1 MTNWVRFPQ
10 DQKRTTPPAR
20 HGSFYG
26 PGGNPTGGSR
36 RLSGHVG
43 AQRSTGPL
51 CFRSLCSLPP
61 CSIPSRTKKGLPHS
75 GNPFMDLAGIEPAS
89 ESLSLEASPITATP
103 FTFPHPAGEQRPSG
117 FSSFI
122 IRLQTQ
128 SFACI
133 VSRNNDAGY
142 RTYGCARADG
152 CDYAATANSLSAFNF
167 KNPVL
172 SWSGPRMASSTSKP
186 PSKPV
191 QALVNKSLNSFAIK
205 PQNSGQVNKPQV

>member
-1 MTNWVRFPQ
+1 
-10 DQKRTTPPAR
+10 
-20 HGSFYG
+20 
-26 PGGNPTGGSR
+26 
-36 RLSGHVG
+36 
-43 AQRSTGPL
+43 
-51 CFRSLCSLPP
+51 
-61 CSIPSRTKKGLPHS
+61 
-75 GNPFMDLAGIEPAS
+75 MDLAGIEPAS

-191 QALVNKSLNSFAIK
+191 QALVNKSLNSLLLNHKTQVRSINRTYNFHHTFAINR
-205 PQNSGQVNKPQV
+205 PAPSISSRSASRVSLLICITYTSQSSAFLIRASPSSSQQTWGLSGPLKLDISQ

>member
-1 MTNWVRFPQ
+1 M
-10 DQKRTTPPAR
+10 DLAGIPPAAWPPFRPGFGADVPLAPLLPACCARLPR
-20 HGSFYG
+20 H
-26 PGGNPTGGSR
+26 
-36 RLSGHVG
+36 
-43 AQRSTGPL
+43 
-51 CFRSLCSLPP
+51 
-61 CSIPSRTKKGLPHS
+61 SIPARCIDKGHTTYVAWPLS
-75 GNPFMDLAGIEPAS
+75 MDLAGIEPAS

-191 QALVNKSLNSFAIK
+191 QALVNKSLNSSAIK
-205 PQNSGQVNKPQV
+205 PQNPGQVNKPHV

>member
-1 MTNWVRFPQ
+1 MTI
-10 DQKRTTPPAR
+10 DEKGSLPAR
-20 HGSFYG
+20 CIDKGHTTYVAW
-26 PGGNPTGGSR
+26 P
-36 RLSGHVG
+36 LS
-43 AQRSTGPL
+43 
-51 CFRSLCSLPP
+51 
-61 CSIPSRTKKGLPHS
+61 
-75 GNPFMDLAGIEPAS
+75 MDLAGIEPAS

-142 RTYGCARADG
+142 RTYGCDRADG

-205 PQNSGQVNKPQV
+205 PQNSGQVNKTAGIIFITPLR

>member
-1 MTNWVRFPQ
+1 MTTGVRFPQ
-10 DQKRTTPPAR
+10 DQKRVAAQRQP
-20 HGSFYG
+20 FYG
-26 PGGNPTGGSR
+26 PGGNPAGGAC

-191 QALVNKSLNSFAIK
+191 QALVNKSLNSSAIK
-205 PQNSGQVNKPQV
+205 PQNPGQVNKPHV

>member
-1 MTNWVRFPQ
+1 MTNRVRFPLGP
-10 DQKRTTPPAR
+10 KKGRRTAATLLWTWR
-20 HGSFYG
+20 ESR
-26 PGGNPTGGSR
+26 R
-36 RLSGHVG
+36 RLS
-43 AQRSTGPL
+43 PP
-51 CFRSLCSLPP
+51 FRPRR
-61 CSIPSRTKKGLPHS
+61 RTKVHRTFVLPLALLAPS
-75 GNPFMDLAGIEPAS
+75 LFDSRKTKKEPRRLRGMVLFMDLAGIEPAS

-142 RTYGCARADG
+142 RTYGCDRADG

-191 QALVNKSLNSFAIK
+191 QALVNKSLNSSAIK

>member
-1 MTNWVRFPQ
+1 LTI
-10 DQKRTTPPAR
+10 DEKGSLPAR
-20 HGSFYG
+20 
-26 PGGNPTGGSR
+26 P
-36 RLSGHVG
+36 
-43 AQRSTGPL
+43 
-51 CFRSLCSLPP
+51 
-61 CSIPSRTKKGLPHS
+61 KKGCRTAATL
-75 GNPFMDLAGIEPAS
+75 FMDLAGIEPAS

-103 FTFPHPAGEQRPSG
+103 FKFPHPAGERRPSG

-142 RTYGCARADG
+142 RTYGCDRADG

-191 QALVNKSLNSFAIK
+191 QALVNKSLNSSAIK
-205 PQNSGQVNKPQV
+205 PQNSGQVNKPQVYFSELITQADYADPTPRTFANRAALRQITPWQ

>member
-1 MTNWVRFPQ
+1 
-10 DQKRTTPPAR
+10 
-20 HGSFYG
+20 
-26 PGGNPTGGSR
+26 
-36 RLSGHVG
+36 
-43 AQRSTGPL
+43 
-51 CFRSLCSLPP
+51 
-61 CSIPSRTKKGLPHS
+61 
-75 GNPFMDLAGIEPAS
+75 MDLAGIEPAS

-142 RTYGCARADG
+142 RTYGCDRADG

-191 QALVNKSLNSFAIK
+191 QALVNKSLNSLLLNHKTQVRSINRGYKFQIPAWWAVTVQTGCIEA
-205 PQNSGQVNKPQV
+205 PESGSSIIFIQKCRSFSASCQTCNVFLTKMDALLPET

>member
-1 MTNWVRFPQ
+1 M
-10 DQKRTTPPAR
+10 R
-20 HGSFYG
+20 HGSFF
-26 PGGNPTGGSR
+26 
-36 RLSGHVG
+36 L
-43 AQRSTGPL
+43 
-51 CFRSLCSLPP
+51 
-61 CSIPSRTKKGLPHS
+61 
-75 GNPFMDLAGIEPAS
+75 DLAGIEPAS

-103 FTFPHPAGEQRPSG
+103 FTFPHPTGEQRPSG

-142 RTYGCARADG
+142 RRYGYDRADG
-152 CDYAATANSLSAFNF
+152 CDYAATATVLSAFNF
-167 KNPVL
+167 KVPVL

-191 QALVNKSLNSFAIK
+191 QALVNKSLNSLLLNHKTQARSINRRYNFQGVFPVWVIQSSLGNKQSCFLDFFLQTLTHFLAHVHHIHIAVAGLFAKRLLVELPAKVRPVKSAVI
-205 PQNSGQVNKPQV
+205 